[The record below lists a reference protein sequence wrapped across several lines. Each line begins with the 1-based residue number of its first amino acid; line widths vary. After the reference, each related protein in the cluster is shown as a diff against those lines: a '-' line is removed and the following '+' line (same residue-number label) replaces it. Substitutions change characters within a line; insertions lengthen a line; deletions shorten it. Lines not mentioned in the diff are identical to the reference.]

1 MSSKS
6 DFLKTVIR
14 SLSPEK
20 FSEAVAIFERSYLNN
35 EIVSVDGHDD
45 GGCDIKIFKNRKEL
59 KRCVQV
65 TVNKSIKNK
74 IYDDLKKVDEL
85 INKYG
90 YSSNFDYFCSVCLS
104 DSSINEYREYANN
117 KYCIELNIYDGNRL
131 AQLNCV
137 KLQEYL
143 YSLVPKSEDL
153 TLDKATRLL
162 YQMLASGK
170 DTAGIKNS
178 ILYSIVR

>member
-14 SLSPEK
+14 SLSAEK

-45 GGCDIKIFKNRKEL
+45 GGCDIKIFKNRKEQ

-65 TVNKSIKNK
+65 TVNKSIKKK

-104 DSSINEYREYANN
+104 DNSINEYREYANN
-117 KYCIELNIYDGNRL
+117 QYCIELNLYDGNRL
-131 AQLNCV
+131 AQLNCI
-137 KLQEYL
+137 KLQDYL

-153 TLDKATRLL
+153 TLDKAT
-162 YQMLASGK
+162 SV
-170 DTAGIKNS
+170 TS
-178 ILYSIVR
+178 